1 VIVVSDA
8 SPIAN
13 LAVVGQL
20 ELLRQLYG
28 VVVIPPAVRAEVIAG
43 LDLRKLSPEV
53 ASWLEVRAVINAKA
67 VQSLLLSLDKGE
79 AEAIVL
85 AEELNADL
93 LLMDEQKGRFIAQNL
108 GLHVIGL
115 LGVLLEA
122 KKRGLVSALRPIV
135 DDLIHKAGFWIG
147 SDLYHRLLEIAAE

>member
-8 SPIAN
+8 SPVAN

-28 VVVIPPAVRAEVIAG
+28 VVVIPPAVRAEVVAG
-43 LDLRKLSPEV
+43 LVFRGLSPEV
-53 ASWLEVRAVINAKA
+53 ISWLEVRAVNNAKS
-67 VQSLLLSLDKGE
+67 VQSLLLGLDEGE

-85 AEELNADL
+85 ADELNADL
-93 LLMDEQKGRFIAQNL
+93 LLMDEQKGRFVAQNL

-122 KKRGLVSALRPIV
+122 KKRGLVPALRPVV
-135 DDLIHKAGFWIG
+135 DDLIHRAGFWVS
-147 SDLYHRLLEIAAE
+147 SDLYQRLLEIAAE

>member
-1 VIVVSDA
+1 MIVVSDA

-28 VVVIPPAVRAEVIAG
+28 VVVIPPAVHVEVVAG
-43 LDLRKLSPEV
+43 LELRGLSPNLIH
-53 ASWLEVRAVINAKA
+53 WLEVRSVTNAKS
-67 VQSLLLSLDKGE
+67 VQSLLLELDEGE

-93 LLMDEQKGRFIAQNL
+93 LLMDEQKGRFTAQTL

-135 DDLIHKAGFWIG
+135 DDLIHKAGFWIS
-147 SDLYHRLLEIAAE
+147 SDLYQRVLEIAAE